1 MKKALL
7 ILAAAATISL
17 SACSGSGKP
26 SAADSAKADSIANAI
41 INSINTAMDSS
52 AAAMDTTAM
61 DTTKK

>member
-7 ILAAAATISL
+7 ILAAAATVSL
-17 SACSGSGKP
+17 SACSGSGKT

-41 INSINTAMDSS
+41 INSINSAMDSAKTAMDS
-52 AAAMDTTAM
+52 TAT